1 MEKKKLTKLF
11 IEWTY
16 KRLKIMMFY
25 FNIILLFWVVF
36 GLSKVPLGTLYYS
49 SILVIFMGVII
60 GIWDFI
66 SYKNKYEELLEVYYH
81 LDVGLQK
88 MGEPKVILEDMY
100 QEILKKCEEKRQEAI
115 LKSKTQEVELMDYY
129 TLWVH
134 QIKVPITAMDLMLQ
148 DNNTYRQEEMKQELF
163 RIGNYVEMAL
173 QYLRIE
179 SMSQDM
185 VLRKYELYSIVKE
198 VIKKYAMTFI
208 HKKIKLEIEPFNLE
222 VYTDEKWITFVI
234 EQLISNS
241 LKYTNKGSI
250 TISVRNSSEKV
261 LIIQDTGIGIEKED
275 LPRIFD
281 RGFTGYNGR
290 MSKKST
296 GLGLYLCK
304 EVTKKLS
311 HGLKID
317 SSIGAGTTASIYFY
331 EETCVD

>member
-1 MEKKKLTKLF
+1 MEKKKLRKLL
-11 IEWTY
+11 IEWIR
-16 KRLKIMMFY
+16 KRCKITIFY
-25 FNIILLFWVVF
+25 FNIILLFWIVL
-36 GLSKVPLGTLYYS
+36 GLSHVPLEALWYS
-49 SILVIFMGVII
+49 SVLVIFLGAII
-60 GIWDFI
+60 GVWDFI
-66 SYKNKYEELLEVYYH
+66 SYKNKYEELLEIYYH

-88 MGEPKVILEDMY
+88 MSEPKVILEDMY
-100 QEILKKCEEKRQEAI
+100 QEILKRSEEKRQEAI
-115 LKSKTQEVELMDYY
+115 LKSKSQEAELMDYY

-148 DNNTYRQEEMKQELF
+148 DGNTYKQEEMKQELF
-163 RIGNYVEMAL
+163 RIENYVEMAL

-185 VLRKYELYSIVKE
+185 ILRKYDLYSIVKE

-234 EQLISNS
+234 EQLLSNS

-250 TISVRNSSEKV
+250 TISIRNNGEKV
-261 LIIQDTGIGIEKED
+261 LIIEDTGIGIEKED

-304 EVTKKLS
+304 EATRKLS
-311 HGLKID
+311 HELKID
-317 SSIGAGTTASIYFY
+317 SHMGKGTIASIYFY
-331 EETCVD
+331 EDTCID